1 MCCIYKFLDAT
12 IPSSFHFTVSPRKLA
27 EYRHVTIIVQY
38 QMTMELTVN
47 FLMLVF
53 ILISTEKKTKIKTPS
68 IKKNNNFSH
77 KYTLVYFSLF
87 LLHYWM
93 VKEKISTALYKSSLF
108 NSISFY
114 FVSFYFVFISR

>member
-1 MCCIYKFLDAT
+1 MLHLQILGCY
-12 IPSSFHFTVSPRKLA
+12 
-27 EYRHVTIIVQY
+27 YTIIIPFHSFTKKARRVQTCDNY
-38 QMTMELTVN
+38 CSVSNDYGTILVN

-68 IKKNNNFSH
+68 IKKNNIFSH